1 MCSNIYIQNE
11 AKKDFKEWTYEGLSF
26 LLQQKQFRKMA
37 ITALS
42 KFLEL
47 NQSVEFTY
55 NNLYY
60 EVFKSADSGYV
71 VNVYSSNEKD
81 DKGEFIEANLIDGGL
96 CTGSAKE
103 AIEFML

>member
-11 AKKDFKEWTYEGLSF
+11 ANKGFKEWTYEGLSF
-26 LLQQKQFRKMA
+26 LLQQEQFREMA

-47 NQSVEFTY
+47 NKSVEFTY

-60 EVFKSADSGYV
+60 EVFQSADSGYV
-71 VNVYSSNEKD
+71 VNVYNSNEKD
-81 DKGEFIEANLIDGGL
+81 DESEFIEANLVDGGL
-96 CTGSAKE
+96 CTGSARD

>member
-1 MCSNIYIQNE
+1 MYSNIYIQNE
-11 AKKDFKEWTYEGLSF
+11 AKKGFKEWTYEGLSF
-26 LLQQKQFRKMA
+26 LLQQEQFREMA

-42 KFLEL
+42 KFLKL
-47 NQSVEFTY
+47 NHSVEFTY

-60 EVFKSADSGYV
+60 EVFESADSGYI

-81 DKGEFIEANLIDGGL
+81 DECEFIEANLVDGGL
-96 CTGSAKE
+96 CIGSAKE

>member
-1 MCSNIYIQNE
+1 MCSNIYIQKE

-26 LLQQKQFRKMA
+26 LLQQEQFREMA

-55 NNLYY
+55 SKLYY
-60 EVFKSADSGYV
+60 KVFKSADSGYI
-71 VNVYSSNEKD
+71 VNLYSSNEKD
-81 DKGEFIEANLIDGGL
+81 EDEQYVEANLVDGWL
-96 CTGSAKE
+96 CTGSARD

>member
-11 AKKDFKEWTYEGLSF
+11 AKKNFKGWTYEGLSF
-26 LLQQKQFRKMA
+26 LLQQEQFREIA

-42 KFLEL
+42 KFLKL
-47 NQSVEFTY
+47 NHSVEFAY

-60 EVFKSADSGYV
+60 DVFESADSGYI

-81 DKGEFIEANLIDGGL
+81 DEDEFIEANLIDGGL
-96 CTGSAKE
+96 CTGNARD